1 MNIHVYLYT
10 YIYPYLHVC
19 ASIYTCMYLC
29 IYIHEAIPHSPN
41 WIYVYTHMD
50 TAFSK
55 VTSILI
61 LCGKLSSEQTFEN
74 CVPARIH
81 RVIGPP
87 DRNFQAPA
95 L

>member
-1 MNIHVYLYT
+1 M
-10 YIYPYLHVC
+10 
-19 ASIYTCMYLC
+19 C
-29 IYIHEAIPHSPN
+29 IYIHEEIPHSPI
-41 WIYVYTHMD
+41 WIYVYTHID

-81 RVIGPP
+81 RVIGAHLTEILKHQLYSL
-87 DRNFQAPA
+87 FT
-95 L
+95 